1 MPEVT
6 DLMRVAQ
13 YVKSDRD
20 APSEVYN
27 AACRLLDR
35 HADTA
40 RTSEGTPLER
50 FTAGLQMISHA
61 VAEARGATKQDYALT
76 PESPEKG
83 AESHGDGR
91 NPQTQGVSEG
101 QEAREAQEASQ

>member
-27 AACRLLDR
+27 AACRLLDEL
-35 HADTA
+35 AK
-40 RTSEGTPLER
+40 P
-50 FTAGLQMISHA
+50 
-61 VAEARGATKQDYALT
+61 
-76 PESPEKG
+76 
-83 AESHGDGR
+83 
-91 NPQTQGVSEG
+91 SEG
-101 QEAREAQEASQ
+101 QEQSGDWLEEIAKAGPAIWEAKHGGTA